1 VYEAVLCTDRNERNM
16 VFSHIEYQLQL
27 PKYYMLRKGKQVR
40 AKEEKKKSTDMLEKL
55 RRAVAVVMPKAIA
68 NYETEL
74 RTFAEQA

>member
-1 VYEAVLCTDRNERNM
+1 M

>member
-1 VYEAVLCTDRNERNM
+1 MAAA
-16 VFSHIEYQLQL
+16 I
-27 PKYYMLRKGKQVR
+27 VR
-40 AKEEKKKSTDMLEKL
+40 AKEEKKKSTNMLEKL